1 MAIHST
7 RTDTIEIVPDISHM
21 HHTIDLRSGGAKTV
35 LVKSSKAVVTPA
47 EEQLYSSV
55 EAMHPAVEQ
64 YRMLYA
70 NDLEERLGL
79 AGRFLPKALGF
90 STLLNPLFGLKT
102 KTVGSG
108 LMSDTQY
115 AKARS
120 SKR

>member
-1 MAIHST
+1 M
-7 RTDTIEIVPDISHM
+7 
-21 HHTIDLRSGGAKTV
+21 RSRGAKTV

-90 STLLNPLFGLKT
+90 ATLLNPLFGLKT